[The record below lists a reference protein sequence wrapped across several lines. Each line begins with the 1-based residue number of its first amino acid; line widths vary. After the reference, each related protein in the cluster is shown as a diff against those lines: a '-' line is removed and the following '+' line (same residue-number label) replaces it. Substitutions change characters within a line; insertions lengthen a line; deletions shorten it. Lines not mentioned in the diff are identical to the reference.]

1 MSFSQHIKHAYL
13 CFQGVKTLLIHTLK
27 CVGSHLAWFEG
38 LGTLC
43 TLFKAP
49 PRDALNHKDE
59 ARPRFRVT

>member
-38 LGTLC
+38 LGTLWQ
-43 TLFKAP
+43 K
-49 PRDALNHKDE
+49 
-59 ARPRFRVT
+59 

>member
-43 TLFKAP
+43 TLFKAQ
-49 PRDALNHKDE
+49 PRDALNHTFDAPE
-59 ARPRFRVT
+59 SD